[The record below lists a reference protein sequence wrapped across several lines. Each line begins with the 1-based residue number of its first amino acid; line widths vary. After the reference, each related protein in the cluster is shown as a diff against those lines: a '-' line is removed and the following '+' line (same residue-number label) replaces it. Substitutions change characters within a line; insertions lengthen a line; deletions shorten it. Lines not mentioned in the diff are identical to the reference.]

1 MLPNSQLKQN
11 IPVFQSKI
19 CKKCVF
25 SLSLLLKSL
34 LVLAWGRIKR
44 SWIVETMVGSDV
56 AEGFERRI
64 LKREFGIK
72 AISNFDDERQIQIL
86 SIY

>member
-1 MLPNSQLKQN
+1 
-11 IPVFQSKI
+11 
-19 CKKCVF
+19 
-25 SLSLLLKSL
+25 
-34 LVLAWGRIKR
+34 
-44 SWIVETMVGSDV
+44 MVGSDV